1 MILADTSVWI
11 DHLRK
16 TDPQMVSR
24 LDSDLILMHP
34 LVLGEIAV
42 GSLRDRSRLLSRL
55 DRLPRAKLAR
65 HYLVLQLIEGHRL
78 YSRGLSYID
87 VSLLASA
94 RLTPEAQL
102 WTRDNDLADAAR
114 QLDVGVF
121 SS

>member
-102 WTRDNDLADAAR
+102 WTRNNDLADAAR
-114 QLDVGVF
+114 QLDVGIF

>member
-1 MILADTSVWI
+1 MILADTSIWI
-11 DHLRK
+11 DHLRR

-24 LDSDLILMHP
+24 LEGDLILMHP
-34 LVLGEIAV
+34 LVMGEIAV
-42 GSLRDRSRLLSRL
+42 GSLKDRSQLLSRL
-55 DRLPRAKLAR
+55 DRLPRAKIAR

-102 WTRDNDLADAAR
+102 WTRDIGLADAAR
-114 QLDVGVF
+114 LLDVGIF
-121 SS
+121 AD